1 MAERIV
7 VVGVGAITCLGRD
20 LDSTWANLIAGATG
34 LKRREALDPSVYRVS
49 IAGMVENFG
58 PGSDDSDPE
67 LSRLPARSI
76 HLGVAAARAALAD
89 AGLAPNGGGGY
100 DPHRVA
106 IAVGSGFGGVD
117 FLEAESARMATRK
130 KRNVSPF
137 LVPSLL
143 INLINGQIAE
153 QLGVYGP
160 SVAPANACSAGAHA
174 IAMAAGMLRAG
185 SADLALCGGAES
197 AFTPPIVNA
206 FATMRALFD
215 RGEGDRGFDDPGQA
229 SRPFSADRAG
239 FVMSEGA
246 AILLLATESAAR
258 RLNLSPR
265 AELAGWALNTDGH
278 HISMPEP
285 DRIARCITLALEHS
299 STRSDQVDY
308 YNAHGTSTPV
318 NDRVET
324 GAVQQVFG
332 EFARRLP
339 VSSIKGA
346 VGHALGAAPAIE
358 AAVCV
363 CALRE
368 QVIPPTINYQPDPE
382 LGLDYVPER
391 GRPAELETVMSAS
404 FGFGGTN
411 GVLVFRR
418 WPGA

>member
-1 MAERIV
+1 MADRIV
-7 VVGVGAITCLGRD
+7 VVGLGAVTCLGRD
-20 LDSTWANLIAGATG
+20 LDSTWSNLIAGHSG
-34 LKRREALDPSVYRVS
+34 LKRRDSLDPSAYRVG

-58 PGSDDSDPE
+58 PGSDDSDPA

-76 HLGVAAARAALAD
+76 HLGVAAARAAMAS
-89 AGLAPNGGGGY
+89 AGLGPNGEGGY
-100 DPHRVA
+100 DPYRVA
-106 IAVGSGFGGVD
+106 VAIGSAFGGVD
-117 FLEAESARMATRK
+117 FLEAESARMAARK
-130 KRNVSPF
+130 KLNASPF

-143 INLINGQIAE
+143 INLTNGQIAE
-153 QLGVYGP
+153 QFGLYGP
-160 SVAPANACSAGAHA
+160 SVAPSNACSAGAHA

-185 SADLALCGGAES
+185 EADLALCGGTES

-215 RGEGDRGFDDPGQA
+215 RGEGDRGFGDPGQA
-229 SRPFSADRAG
+229 SRPFSGDRAG

-246 AILLLATESAAR
+246 AALMLATESTVR
-258 RLNLSPR
+258 RLGLTPQ

-285 DRIARCITLALEHS
+285 GRIARCISLALERS
-299 STRSDQVDY
+299 SLRADQVDY

-324 GAVQQVFG
+324 GAIREVFG
-332 EFARRLP
+332 EHARQMP

-346 VGHALGAAPAIE
+346 LGHALGAAPAIE

-363 CALRE
+363 RALAE
-368 QVIPPTINYQPDPE
+368 QFIPPTINYVPDPD
-382 LGLDYVPER
+382 LDLDYVPGQ
-391 GRPAELETVMSAS
+391 GRPARLDSVMSAS

-418 WPGA
+418 WADR